1 MYCIKSSY
9 KEKFPFLD
17 CTKKIKNRQQRVKKG
32 QIDTTRVGE
41 GEDDSF
47 RLETGEYWGGE
58 GGTQG
63 NFLF

>member
-1 MYCIKSSY
+1 M
-9 KEKFPFLD
+9 FGLH
-17 CTKKIKNRQQRVKKG
+17 KKIKNRQQRVKKG